1 VVQSIEGRLYV
12 PMEAEPGDPGFYM
25 VERFTMTAL
34 FEDQLGS
41 RMRRRSSDYRIER
54 IDLTE
59 IPPPEPSEP
68 SSSK

>member
-1 VVQSIEGRLYV
+1 
-12 PMEAEPGDPGFYM
+12 M